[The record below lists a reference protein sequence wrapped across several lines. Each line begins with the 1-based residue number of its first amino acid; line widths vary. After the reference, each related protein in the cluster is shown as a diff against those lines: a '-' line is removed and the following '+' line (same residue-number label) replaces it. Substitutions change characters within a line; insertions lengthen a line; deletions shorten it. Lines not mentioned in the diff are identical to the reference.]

1 LTFIPIRRAA
11 SAYAIVILAL
21 SLAATV
27 LYLKLLGERRAT
39 KDKP

>member
-1 LTFIPIRRAA
+1 
-11 SAYAIVILAL
+11 VVLAL

-27 LYLKLLGERRAT
+27 LYLKLLGERRAP